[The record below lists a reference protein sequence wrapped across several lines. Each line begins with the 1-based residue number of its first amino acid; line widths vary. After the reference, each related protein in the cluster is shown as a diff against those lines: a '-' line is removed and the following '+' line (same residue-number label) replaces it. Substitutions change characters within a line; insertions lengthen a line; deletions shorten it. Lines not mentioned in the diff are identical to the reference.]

1 MLSAQPAR
9 PRHARS
15 ATAESSIEFFRSEIG
30 HIGGMSFSWPLC
42 RGGPVSFVC
51 QTTIADEYSPK
62 ENSGGSVMT
71 SRLALGATVA
81 ATVLFAGGAASAQT
95 HEVTKLVPG
104 SAFHGVHGLGID
116 KAGRLFAGS
125 VAGAALYEVDRDNG
139 TAKIAIPGPEGM
151 ADDIAFAPDGTM
163 AWTGFLT
170 GDLYSRKG
178 DGPIK
183 KLASGLPGINSLA
196 FRKDGRLYA
205 TTVFLGDTLYEIDVE
220 GVKPPRMIMEKM
232 GGLNGFEFGP
242 DDKLYGPLWFK
253 GQVARVD
260 VDKAELTVVADGFK
274 IPAAVNFDSKGNLWV
289 VDTAL
294 GQLVR
299 VDPKTGEKK
308 MVAQLK
314 PSLDNLAID
323 DKDRIFVSNMADNGI
338 QEVDPET
345 GAAKQVIIGKLA
357 LPGGIGVVS
366 DGLKDTIYVADLFAY
381 RTVDGA
387 TGEVSEPARMHAAGV
402 TLEYPMSATAKGDEV
417 ILSSWFT
424 GTVQVID
431 RKTGATRELM
441 HDFKAPHDA
450 IRLDDGSILV
460 NELGSK
466 SLVRASGEHG
476 KDRTVVIGGLEGPV
490 GLVGAGKG
498 DVFLT
503 EAFVGQ
509 VSRVESNGE
518 KTVIAKDLKMPEG
531 IAMTPGGKLIVAEVG
546 AKRLVEIDPQTGKHT
561 EIAGNLPIGLPA
573 APGGLPTNIPTG
585 VGVGATGVI
594 YFSSD
599 VENAI
604 YKAVKK

>member
-1 MLSAQPAR
+1 MA
-9 PRHARS
+9 
-15 ATAESSIEFFRSEIG
+15 
-30 HIGGMSFSWPLC
+30 
-42 RGGPVSFVC
+42 
-51 QTTIADEYSPK
+51 
-62 ENSGGSVMT
+62 
-71 SRLALGATVA
+71 SRLALATTVA
-81 ATVLFAGGAASAQT
+81 AIVLGNTTGASAQT
-95 HEVTKLVPG
+95 YEVTKLVPG

-116 KAGRLFAGS
+116 KSGRLFAGS
-125 VAGAALYEVDRDNG
+125 VAGAALYEVDRTNG
-139 TAKIAIPGPEGM
+139 TAKIAVPSPEGM
-151 ADDIAFAPDGTM
+151 SDDIAFAPDGTM
-163 AWTGFLT
+163 AWTAFLT

-178 DGPIK
+178 DGAVK

-205 TTVFLGDTLYEIDVE
+205 TQVFLGDALYEIDVE
-220 GVKPPRMIMEKM
+220 GVKPPRKIMEKM

-242 DDKLYGPLWFK
+242 DDMLYGPLWFK

-260 VDKAELTVVADGFK
+260 VDKAELSVVADGFK
-274 IPAAVNFDSKGNLWV
+274 VPAAVNFDSKGNLFV

-299 VDPKTGEKK
+299 VDPKTGTKK

-366 DGLKDTIYVADLFAY
+366 DGGKDTIYIADVFAY

-387 TGEVSEPARMHAAGV
+387 TGEVSEPARMHADGV
-402 TLEYPMSATAKGDEV
+402 TLEYPMSATASGDDV
-417 ILSSWFT
+417 LLSSWFT
-424 GTVQVID
+424 GTVQLID
-431 RKTGATRELM
+431 RKTGKTKEML

-450 IRLDDGSILV
+450 VRLGDGSILV

-490 GLVGAGKG
+490 GLVAGSG
-498 DVFLT
+498 GTVYLT
-503 EAFVGQ
+503 EAFAGQ
-509 VSRVESNGE
+509 VSKVEANGE
-518 KTVIAKDLKMPEG
+518 KTVIAKDLKGPEG
-531 IAMTPGGKLIVAEVG
+531 IALAPDGKLIVAEVG
-546 AKRLVEIDPQTGKHT
+546 AKRIVQIDPANGTIA
-561 EIAGNLPIGLPA
+561 EIAANLPIGLPA
-573 APGGLPTNIPTG
+573 APGGLPSNIPTG

-599 VENAI
+599 IENAI
-604 YKAVKK
+604 YKVTKK

>member
-1 MLSAQPAR
+1 
-9 PRHARS
+9 
-15 ATAESSIEFFRSEIG
+15 
-30 HIGGMSFSWPLC
+30 
-42 RGGPVSFVC
+42 
-51 QTTIADEYSPK
+51 
-62 ENSGGSVMT
+62 MT
-71 SRLALGATVA
+71 SRLARCATVA
-81 ATVLFAGGAASAQT
+81 ATVLCTTIVGASAQT
-95 HEVTKLVPG
+95 YEVTRLVPG
-104 SAFHGVHGLGID
+104 SAFHGVHGLAID

-139 TAKIAIPGPEGM
+139 TAKIAIPSPEGM
-151 ADDIAFAPDGTM
+151 ADDIGFAPDGTM

-178 DGPIK
+178 DGAIK

-205 TTVFLGDTLYEIDVE
+205 TTVFLGDELYEIDVE
-220 GVKPPRMIMEKM
+220 GVRPPRKIMEKM

-242 DDKLYGPLWFK
+242 DDMLYGPLWFK
-253 GQVARVD
+253 GQVAKVD

-274 IPAAVNFDSKGNLWV
+274 VPAAVNFDSKGNLWV

-299 VDPKTGEKK
+299 VDPKSGSKK
-308 MVAQLK
+308 LVAQLK

-323 DKDRIFVSNMADNGI
+323 DKDRIYVSNMADNGI

-366 DGLKDTIYVADLFAY
+366 EGLKDTIYVADVFAY
-381 RTVDGA
+381 RVVDGA
-387 TGEVSEPARMHAAGV
+387 TGEVSEPARMHADGV
-402 TLEYPMSATAKGDEV
+402 TLEYPMSATASGDNV

-431 RKTGATRELM
+431 RKSGKTIEML

-450 IRLDDGSILV
+450 VKLDDGSLLV

-466 SLVRASGEHG
+466 SLLRVSGEHG
-476 KDRTVVIGGLEGPV
+476 KDRMSILGELGGPV
-490 GLVGAGKG
+490 GLVAGP
-498 DVFLT
+498 DSTVYLT
-503 EAFVGQ
+503 EAFTGQ
-509 VSRVESNGE
+509 VSKIEINGE
-518 KTVIAKDLKMPEG
+518 KTIIAKDLIMPEG
-531 IAMTPGGKLIVAEVG
+531 IALTPDGKLIVAEVG
-546 AKRLVEIDPQTGKHT
+546 AKRIVQIDPANGAPI
-561 EIAGNLPIGLPA
+561 EIAGNLPIGLAA

-585 VGVGATGVI
+585 VGVGATGTI

-599 VENAI
+599 IENAI
-604 YKAVKK
+604 YKITRK

>member
-1 MLSAQPAR
+1 
-9 PRHARS
+9 
-15 ATAESSIEFFRSEIG
+15 
-30 HIGGMSFSWPLC
+30 
-42 RGGPVSFVC
+42 
-51 QTTIADEYSPK
+51 
-62 ENSGGSVMT
+62 MT
-71 SRLALGATVA
+71 SRLAQCATVA
-81 ATVLFAGGAASAQT
+81 ATVLFSTVVGAAAQT
-95 HEVTKLVPG
+95 YEVTKLVPG

-116 KAGRLFAGS
+116 KAGRMFAGS
-125 VAGAALYEVDRDNG
+125 VAGAALYEVDLDKG
-139 TAKIAIPGPEGM
+139 TAKIAIPTPEGM

-196 FRKDGRLYA
+196 YRKDGRLYA
-205 TTVFLGDTLYEIDVE
+205 TTVFLGDTLYEIDVD
-220 GVKPPRMIMEKM
+220 GVKPPRMIMDKM
-232 GGLNGFEFGP
+232 GGLNGFEFGA
-242 DDKLYGPLWFK
+242 DDMLYGPLWFK
-253 GQVARVD
+253 GQVAKVD

-274 IPAAVNFDSKGNLWV
+274 TPAAVNFDSKGNLWV
-289 VDTAL
+289 VDAAL

-338 QEVDPET
+338 QQVDPET
-345 GAAKQVIIGKLA
+345 GGAKQIIIGKLA
-357 LPGGIGVVS
+357 LPGGIAVVS
-366 DGLKDTIYVADLFAY
+366 DETKDTIYVADLFAY

-431 RKTGATRELM
+431 RKTGATREML
-441 HDFKAPHDA
+441 HGFKSPHDA
-450 IRLDDGSILV
+450 IRVADGSLLV
-460 NELGSK
+460 SEFGSK
-466 SLVRASGEHG
+466 SLVRASGE
-476 KDRTVVIGGLEGPV
+476 DRTALIGGLQGPV
-490 GLVGAGKG
+490 GLVGGPEG
-498 DVFLT
+498 EVYVT
-503 EAFVGQ
+503 EALSGQ
-509 VSRVESNGE
+509 ISKVESNGE

-531 IAMTPGGKLIVAEVG
+531 IALTPSGKLIVAEVG
-546 AKRLVEIDPQTGKHT
+546 AKRIVEIDPQTGNVS
-561 EIAGNLPIGLPA
+561 EIAANLPIGLPA
-573 APGGLPTNIPTG
+573 TPGGLPTNIPTG
-585 VGVGATGVI
+585 VGVGASGVI

-599 VENAI
+599 IENAL
-604 YKAVKK
+604 YKIAKK

>member
-1 MLSAQPAR
+1 
-9 PRHARS
+9 
-15 ATAESSIEFFRSEIG
+15 
-30 HIGGMSFSWPLC
+30 
-42 RGGPVSFVC
+42 
-51 QTTIADEYSPK
+51 
-62 ENSGGSVMT
+62 MT
-71 SRLALGATVA
+71 SRLALCATVA
-81 ATVLFAGGAASAQT
+81 VTVFFFFANGVGASAQT
-95 HEVTKLVPG
+95 YEVTRLVPG

-116 KAGRLFAGS
+116 NAGRMFAGS

-139 TAKIAIPGPEGM
+139 TAKIAIPTPEGM

-170 GDLYSRKG
+170 GDLYARNG

-196 FRKDGRLYA
+196 YRRDGRLYA

-220 GVKPPRMIMEKM
+220 GVKPPRVIMEKM

-242 DDKLYGPLWFK
+242 DDRLYGPLWFK
-253 GQVARVD
+253 GQVAKVD

-274 IPAAVNFDSKGNLWV
+274 TPAAVNFDSKGNLWV
-289 VDTAL
+289 VDAAL

-299 VDPKTGEKK
+299 VDPKTGAKK

-323 DKDRIFVSNMADNGI
+323 DKDRIYVSNMADNGI
-338 QEVDPET
+338 QEVDAET

-366 DGLKDTIYVADLFAY
+366 DGLKDTIYVADVFAY

-402 TLEYPMSATAKGDEV
+402 TLEYPMSATAKGDDV

-424 GTVQVID
+424 GTVQVVD
-431 RKTGATRELM
+431 RKTGTTKEMM

-450 IRLDDGSILV
+450 IRLADGSILV
-460 NELGSK
+460 NEFGSK
-466 SLVRASGEHG
+466 SLIRASGEHG
-476 KDRTVVIGGLEGPV
+476 KDRTVLIGGLEGPV
-490 GLVGAGKG
+490 GLVGGAKG
-498 DVFLT
+498 DVYVT
-503 EAFVGQ
+503 EALAGQ
-509 VSRVESNGE
+509 VSKVGSNGE
-518 KTVIAKDLKMPEG
+518 KTILAKDLKMPEG
-531 IAMTPGGKLIVAEVG
+531 IALAPDGKLIVAEVG
-546 AKRLVEIDPQTGKHT
+546 AKRLVELDPQTGKVT
-561 EIAGNLPIGLPA
+561 EIAGNLPIGLVG

-585 VGVGATGVI
+585 VGVGATGTI

-599 VENAI
+599 IENAI
-604 YKAVKK
+604 YKVVKK

>member
-1 MLSAQPAR
+1 
-9 PRHARS
+9 
-15 ATAESSIEFFRSEIG
+15 
-30 HIGGMSFSWPLC
+30 
-42 RGGPVSFVC
+42 
-51 QTTIADEYSPK
+51 
-62 ENSGGSVMT
+62 MT
-71 SRLALGATVA
+71 SRLALATTVA
-81 ATVLFAGGAASAQT
+81 AIVLGNTAGASAQT
-95 HEVTKLVPG
+95 YEVTKLVPG

-116 KAGRLFAGS
+116 ESGRLFAGS
-125 VAGAALYEVDRDNG
+125 VAGAALYEVDRTNG
-139 TAKIAIPGPEGM
+139 TAEIAVPSPEGM

-178 DGPIK
+178 DGPVK

-205 TTVFLGDTLYEIDVE
+205 TQVFLGDALYEIDVE
-220 GVKPPRMIMEKM
+220 GVKPPRKIMEKM

-242 DDKLYGPLWFK
+242 DDMLYGPLWFK

-260 VDKAELTVVADGFK
+260 VDKAELSVVADGFK
-274 IPAAVNFDSKGNLWV
+274 IPAAVNFDSKGNLFV

-299 VDPKTGEKK
+299 VDPKTGAKK

-345 GAAKQVIIGKLA
+345 GTAKQVIIGKLA

-366 DGLKDTIYVADLFAY
+366 DGGKDTIYVADVFAY

-387 TGEVSEPARMHAAGV
+387 TGEVSEAARMHADGV
-402 TLEYPMSATAKGDEV
+402 TLEYPMSATANGDDV
-417 ILSSWFT
+417 LLSSWFT
-424 GTVQVID
+424 GTVQLID
-431 RKTGATRELM
+431 RKTGKTKEML
-441 HDFKAPHDA
+441 HDFKAQHDA
-450 IRLDDGSILV
+450 VKLGDGSILV

-476 KDRTVVIGGLEGPV
+476 KDRTVVIGDLEGPV
-490 GLVGAGKG
+490 GLVAGSG
-498 DVFLT
+498 GTVYLT
-503 EAFVGQ
+503 EAFAGQ
-509 VSRVESNGE
+509 VSKVEANGE
-518 KTVIAKDLKMPEG
+518 KTVVAKDLKGPEG
-531 IAMTPGGKLIVAEVG
+531 IALAPDGKLIVAEVG
-546 AKRLVEIDPQTGKHT
+546 AKRIIQIDPANGTVT
-561 EIAGNLPIGLPA
+561 EIAANLPIGLPA
-573 APGGLPTNIPTG
+573 APGGLPSNIPTG

-599 VENAI
+599 IENAI
-604 YKAVKK
+604 YKVVKK

>member
-1 MLSAQPAR
+1 
-9 PRHARS
+9 
-15 ATAESSIEFFRSEIG
+15 
-30 HIGGMSFSWPLC
+30 
-42 RGGPVSFVC
+42 
-51 QTTIADEYSPK
+51 
-62 ENSGGSVMT
+62 MT
-71 SRLALGATVA
+71 SRLALCATVA
-81 ATVLFAGGAASAQT
+81 ATVFFDFAGAASAQT
-95 HEVTKLVPG
+95 YEVTKLVPG

-116 KAGRLFAGS
+116 KSGRMFAGS
-125 VAGAALYEVDRDNG
+125 VAGAALYEVDRSNG
-139 TAKIAIPGPEGM
+139 TAKIVIPTPEGM

-196 FRKDGRLYA
+196 YRKDGRLYA
-205 TTVFLGDTLYEIDVE
+205 TTVFLGDTLYEIDIE
-220 GVKPPRMIMEKM
+220 GVRPPRMIMEKM

-242 DDKLYGPLWFK
+242 DDMLYGPLWFK
-253 GQVARVD
+253 GQVAKVD
-260 VDKAELTVVADGFK
+260 VDKPELTVVADGFK
-274 IPAAVNFDSKGNLWV
+274 TPAAVNFDSKGNLWV

-299 VDPKTGEKK
+299 VDPKTGAKK

-345 GAAKQVIIGKLA
+345 GAAKQIIIGKLA
-357 LPGGIGVVS
+357 LPGGLGVVS
-366 DGLKDTIYVADLFAY
+366 DGGKDTIYLADVFAY
-381 RTVDGA
+381 RTIDGS

-431 RKTGATRELM
+431 RKTGTTREMM
-441 HDFKAPHDA
+441 HGFKAPHDA

-460 NELGSK
+460 SELGSK

-476 KDRTVVIGGLEGPV
+476 KDRKSLIEGLEGPV
-490 GLVGAGKG
+490 GLVAGPNG
-498 DVFLT
+498 EVYVT
-503 EAFVGQ
+503 EAFAGV
-509 VSRVESNGE
+509 VSKIGSNGE

-531 IAMTPGGKLIVAEVG
+531 IARTPDGKLIVAEVG
-546 AKRLVEIDPQTGKHT
+546 AKRIIEIDPQGGAVH
-561 EIAGNLPIGLPA
+561 EIAGNLPIGLVA
-573 APGGLPTNIPTG
+573 SPGVLPTNIPTG
-585 VGVGATGVI
+585 VGVGASGII
-594 YFSSD
+594 YFSSN

-604 YKAVKK
+604 YKIAKK

>member
-1 MLSAQPAR
+1 
-9 PRHARS
+9 
-15 ATAESSIEFFRSEIG
+15 
-30 HIGGMSFSWPLC
+30 
-42 RGGPVSFVC
+42 
-51 QTTIADEYSPK
+51 
-62 ENSGGSVMT
+62 MT
-71 SRLALGATVA
+71 RRLALATTVA
-81 ATVLFAGGAASAQT
+81 AIVLGNTAGASAQT
-95 HEVTKLVPG
+95 YEVTKLVPG

-116 KAGRLFAGS
+116 KSGRLFAGS
-125 VAGAALYEVDRDNG
+125 VAGAALYEVDRTNG
-139 TAKIAIPGPEGM
+139 TAKIAVPSPEGM

-178 DGPIK
+178 DGPVK

-205 TTVFLGDTLYEIDVE
+205 TQVFLGDALYEIDVE
-220 GVKPPRMIMEKM
+220 GVKPPRKIMEKM

-242 DDKLYGPLWFK
+242 DDMLYGPLWFK
-253 GQVARVD
+253 GQVAKVD
-260 VDKAELTVVADGFK
+260 VDKAELSVVADGFK
-274 IPAAVNFDSKGNLWV
+274 IPAAVNFDSKGNLFV

-299 VDPKTGEKK
+299 VDTKSGAKK

-323 DKDRIFVSNMADNGI
+323 EKDRIFVSNMADNGI

-366 DGLKDTIYVADLFAY
+366 DGGKDTIYVADVFAY

-387 TGEVSEPARMHAAGV
+387 TGEVSEPARMHADGV
-402 TLEYPMSATAKGDEV
+402 TLEYPMSATAKGDDV
-417 ILSSWFT
+417 LLSSWFT
-424 GTVQVID
+424 GTVQLID
-431 RKTGATRELM
+431 RKTGKTKEVL

-450 IRLDDGSILV
+450 IKLGDGSILV

-476 KDRTVVIGGLEGPV
+476 KDRNVVIGGLEGPV
-490 GLVGAGKG
+490 GLAAASGGA
-498 DVFLT
+498 VYLT
-503 EAFVGQ
+503 EAFAGQ
-509 VSRVESNGE
+509 VLKIEANGE
-518 KTVIAKDLKMPEG
+518 KSVVAKDLKGPEG
-531 IAMTPGGKLIVAEVG
+531 IALAPDGKLIVAEVS
-546 AKRLVEIDPQTGKHT
+546 ARRIVSIDPANGTIT
-561 EIAGNLPIGLPA
+561 EIAANLPIGLPA
-573 APGGLPTNIPTG
+573 APGGLPSNIPTG

-599 VENAI
+599 IENAI
-604 YKAVKK
+604 YKVVRK

>member
-1 MLSAQPAR
+1 
-9 PRHARS
+9 
-15 ATAESSIEFFRSEIG
+15 
-30 HIGGMSFSWPLC
+30 
-42 RGGPVSFVC
+42 
-51 QTTIADEYSPK
+51 
-62 ENSGGSVMT
+62 MT
-71 SRLALGATVA
+71 SRLALATTVA
-81 ATVLFAGGAASAQT
+81 AIVLGNTAGASAQT
-95 HEVTKLVPG
+95 YEVTKLVPG

-116 KAGRLFAGS
+116 KSGRLFAGS
-125 VAGAALYEVDRDNG
+125 VAGAALYEVDRNNG
-139 TAKIAIPGPEGM
+139 TAKIAIPSPEGM

-178 DGPIK
+178 DGPVK

-205 TTVFLGDTLYEIDVE
+205 TQVFLGDALYEIDVE
-220 GVKPPRMIMEKM
+220 GVKPPRKIMEKM

-260 VDKAELTVVADGFK
+260 VDKAELSVVADGFK
-274 IPAAVNFDSKGNLWV
+274 IPAAVNFDSKGNLFV

-294 GQLVR
+294 GQLVK
-299 VDPKTGEKK
+299 VDTKSGAKK

-345 GAAKQVIIGKLA
+345 GAAKQLIIGKLA

-366 DGLKDTIYVADLFAY
+366 DGGKDTIYIADVFAY

-387 TGEVSEPARMHAAGV
+387 TGEVSEPARMHADGV
-402 TLEYPMSATAKGDEV
+402 TLEYPMSATAKGDDV
-417 ILSSWFT
+417 LLSSWFT
-424 GTVQVID
+424 GTVQLID
-431 RKTGATRELM
+431 RKTGKTREML

-450 IRLDDGSILV
+450 VKLGDGSILV

-466 SLVRASGEHG
+466 SLIRASGEHG

-490 GLVGAGKG
+490 GMVAGSGGA
-498 DVFLT
+498 VYLT
-503 EAFVGQ
+503 EAFSGQ
-509 VSRVESNGE
+509 VSKIEANGE
-518 KTVIAKDLKMPEG
+518 KTVVAKDLKGPEG
-531 IAMTPGGKLIVAEVG
+531 IALAPDGKLIVAEVG
-546 AKRLVEIDPQTGKHT
+546 AKRIIQIDPANGTVT
-561 EIAGNLPIGLPA
+561 EIAANLPIGLPA
-573 APGGLPTNIPTG
+573 APGGLPSNIPTG

-599 VENAI
+599 LENAI
-604 YKAVKK
+604 YKVVRK

>member
-1 MLSAQPAR
+1 M
-9 PRHARS
+9 
-15 ATAESSIEFFRSEIG
+15 
-30 HIGGMSFSWPLC
+30 M
-42 RGGPVSFVC
+42 
-51 QTTIADEYSPK
+51 
-62 ENSGGSVMT
+62 
-71 SRLALGATVA
+71 SRLARGAAVA
-81 ATVLFAGGAASAQT
+81 ATVLCISTVGISAQT
-95 HEVTKLVPG
+95 YEVTKLVPG

-116 KAGRLFAGS
+116 KSGRLFAGS

-139 TAKIAIPGPEGM
+139 TAKIVIPTPEGM

-178 DGPIK
+178 DGPIR

-196 FRKDGRLYA
+196 YRKDGRLYA
-205 TTVFLGDTLYEIDVE
+205 TTVFLGDALYEIDVE
-220 GVKPPRMIMEKM
+220 GVKPPRKIMEKM

-242 DDKLYGPLWFK
+242 DDMLYGPLWFK
-253 GQVARVD
+253 GQVAKVD

-299 VDPKTGEKK
+299 VDPKSGEKR

-323 DKDRIFVSNMADNGI
+323 DKDRIYVSNMADNGI
-338 QEVDPET
+338 QEVDAET
-345 GAAKQVIIGKLA
+345 GAARQVIIGKLA

-366 DGLKDTIYVADLFAY
+366 NGLQDTIYVADVFAY

-387 TGEVSEPARMHAAGV
+387 TGEVSEQARMHADGV
-402 TLEYPMSATAKGDEV
+402 TLEYPMSATAKGDDV

-431 RKTGATRELM
+431 RKTGKTKEML
-441 HDFKAPHDA
+441 HGFKAPHDA
-450 IRLDDGSILV
+450 VKLGDGSILV

-466 SLVRASGEHG
+466 SLVRVSGEHG
-476 KDRTVVIGGLEGPV
+476 KDRNVVIGGLEGPV
-490 GLVGAGKG
+490 GLVAASK
-498 DVFLT
+498 DTVYLT
-503 EAFVGQ
+503 EAFAGQ
-509 VSRVESNGE
+509 VSLVESNGE
-518 KTVIAKDLKMPEG
+518 KSIVATGLKMPEG
-531 IAMTPGGKLIVAEVG
+531 IALAPDGNLIVAEVG
-546 AKRLVEIDPQTGKHT
+546 ARRIVEIDPRNGTVT
-561 EIAGNLPIGLPA
+561 EIAGNLPIGLVG

-585 VGVGATGVI
+585 VGVGATGTI

-599 VENAI
+599 IENAI
-604 YKAVKK
+604 YKITRK